1 MPNTLPVSR
10 LINVAINM
18 SPQAAQGANLNTLLI
33 MGASSVIDT
42 GERFRAYASAAA
54 VGTDLGLSAPE
65 YLAAALH
72 FNQTPQPQSLLV
84 GRWAKTATSA
94 KLKGGLLS
102 AAAQAMALWTIISNG
117 AFSITIDGV
126 VKNVTSLDFTA
137 TTNLNGVASAIS
149 TALGSSGTCVWNAN
163 YSRFEIT
170 SASSGAGAAA
180 SGTVTLTG
188 NPAANDT
195 VTIGGTAITFV
206 SANPTG
212 NQVLL
217 GTTAAQTGANLQ
229 AFLQASPD
237 VNISKCKFSTSLGVV
252 SATYGTVGTAG
263 NAFTLAK
270 SSTNITL
277 SGATLTGG
285 VNASTITY
293 GASPATGTDISA
305 QLGLTT
311 GVASAPV
318 NGVNAEQPVDA
329 VAAMVTNFGR
339 QFLGVTFADTSITNT
354 QHLAVAAYVEA
365 DQAHLYGITSQE
377 AAAVDATQTTDIGY
391 QLKQLGYMRSFAQWS
406 STSPYAVASMLGRLL
421 TVNFNGNRTTI
432 TLMYKTEPGVVA
444 ESLNTTQA
452 NALDAKNYNYYVNF
466 DNGTAIIQNGVTP
479 SGIFID
485 SIYNSIWFR
494 NRVQT
499 DLYNALYTS
508 PTKIPQTDAGNQV
521 LAATMET
528 SGAAAVTNGYLAA
541 GVWNQAGFGALNQG
555 DTLSKGYYVYTPPIS
570 SQSASDRQARKSVPF
585 QMAALEAGAI
595 HSIALTVNVQR

>member
-10 LINVAINM
+10 LINVSINM
-18 SPQAAQGANLNTLLI
+18 SPQAAQGANLNTGLI
-33 MGASSVIDT
+33 LGASAVIDT

-54 VGTDLGLSAPE
+54 VGTDFGLTAPE
-65 YLAAALH
+65 YLAAALY
-72 FNQTPQPQSLLV
+72 FNQVPQPQSLLV
-84 GRWAKTATSA
+84 GRWAKTATAA
-94 KLKGGLLS
+94 KLKGGLIA
-102 AAAQAMALWTIISNG
+102 AAAQAMANWTIISNG

-126 VKNVTSLDFTA
+126 VKNVTGLDFTA
-137 TTNLNGVASAIS
+137 QTNLNGVASVIS
-149 TALGSSGTCVWNAN
+149 TALGAAGNCVWNAN

-170 SASSGAGAAA
+170 SATTGAGTAA
-180 SGTVTLTG
+180 SGTITLTG

-195 VTIGGTAITFV
+195 VTVGGTAITFV

-217 GTTAAQTGANLQ
+217 GTTAAQTAANLQ
-229 AFLQASPD
+229 AFLQASAD
-237 VNISKCKFSTSLGVV
+237 VNISKCKYSTTLGVV
-252 SATYGTVGTAG
+252 SVTYASVGTAG
-263 NAFTLAK
+263 NSFTLAK

-277 SGATLTGG
+277 SGATLSGG
-285 VNASTITY
+285 VNASSITY
-293 GASPATGTDISA
+293 ATSPASGTDVSA
-305 QLGLTT
+305 QLGLTS
-311 GVASAPV
+311 GLASAPV
-318 NGVNAEQPVDA
+318 NGVAAEQPVDA
-329 VAAMVTNFGR
+329 VAAMVSNFGR
-339 QFLGVTFADTSITNT
+339 QFLGISFADSTVTNN
-354 QHLAVAAYVEA
+354 QHLAVAAYIEA

-377 AAAVDATQTTDIGY
+377 AAAVDSTQTTDIGY
-391 QLKQLGYMRSFAQWS
+391 LLKQLDYKYSFAQWS

-444 ESLNTTQA
+444 ESINTTQA
-452 NALDAKNYNYYVNF
+452 NALDGKNYNYYVNY
-466 DNGTAIIQNGVTP
+466 DNSTAIIQNGITP

-485 SIYNSIWFR
+485 SIYNAIWFR

-521 LAATMET
+521 LAAKIE
-528 SGAAAVTNGYLAA
+528 SSCAAAVTNGYLAA
-541 GVWNQAGFGALNQG
+541 GVWQQAGFGALNQG

-570 SQSASDRQARKSVPF
+570 SQSLSDRQARKSVPF
-585 QMAALEAGAI
+585 QVAALEAGAI

>member
-18 SPQAAQGANLNTLLI
+18 SPQAAQGANLNTGLV

-42 GERFRAYASAAA
+42 GERFRAYASATA
-54 VGTDLGLSAPE
+54 VGTDFGLTAPE
-65 YLAAALH
+65 YLAAALY
-72 FNQTPQPQSLLV
+72 FNQTPQPQNLLV
-84 GRWAKTATSA
+84 GRWAKTATA
-94 KLKGGLLS
+94 ARLKGGLLS

-170 SASSGAGAAA
+170 SSSSGAGTAA

-206 SANPTG
+206 SANPIG

-217 GTTAAQTGANLQ
+217 GTTAAQTAANLQ
-229 AFLQASPD
+229 AFLQASSD

-252 SATYGTVGTAG
+252 SVTYGSVGTAG

-270 SSTNITL
+270 SSTNVTL

-365 DQAHLYGITSQE
+365 DQAHLCGITSQE

>member
-10 LINVAINM
+10 LINVSINM
-18 SPQAAQGANLNTLLI
+18 SPQAAQGANLNTGLI
-33 MGASSVIDT
+33 LGASSVIDT

-54 VGTDLGLSAPE
+54 VGTDFGLTAPE
-65 YLAAALH
+65 YLAAALY
-72 FNQTPQPQSLLV
+72 FNQVPQPQSLLV
-84 GRWAKTATSA
+84 GRWAKAATAA
-94 KLKGGLLS
+94 KLKGGLIA
-102 AAAQAMALWTIISNG
+102 AAAQAMSNWAIISNG

-126 VKNVTSLDFTA
+126 VKNVTALDFTA
-137 TTNLNGVASAIS
+137 QTNLNGVASVIS
-149 TALGSSGTCVWNAN
+149 TALGAAGSCVWNAN

-170 SASSGAGAAA
+170 SATTGAGTAA
-180 SGTVTLTG
+180 SGTITLTG

-195 VTIGGTAITFV
+195 VTVGGTAITFV

-212 NQVLL
+212 NQVLI
-217 GTTAAQTGANLQ
+217 GTTAAQTAANLQ
-229 AFLQASPD
+229 AFLQASAD
-237 VNISKCKFSTSLGVV
+237 VNISKCKYSTTLGVV
-252 SATYGTVGTAG
+252 SVTYASVGSAG
-263 NAFTLAK
+263 NSFTLAK

-277 SGATLTGG
+277 SGATLSGG
-285 VNASTITY
+285 VNASSITY
-293 GASPATGTDISA
+293 ATAPGSGTDVSA
-305 QLGLTT
+305 LLGLTT

-318 NGVNAEQPVDA
+318 NGVAAEQPVDA

-339 QFLGVTFADTSITNT
+339 QFLGISFADTTVTNN
-354 QHLAVAAYVEA
+354 QHLAVAAYIEA

-391 QLKQLGYMRSFAQWS
+391 LLKQLGYKYSFAQWS

-444 ESLNTTQA
+444 ESINTTQA
-452 NALDAKNYNYYVNF
+452 NALDGKNYNYYVNY
-466 DNGTAIIQNGVTP
+466 DNSTAIIQNGITP

-485 SIYNSIWFR
+485 SIYNAIWFR

-508 PTKIPQTDAGNQV
+508 QTKIPQTDAGNQV
-521 LAATMET
+521 LAATIE
-528 SGAAAVTNGYLAA
+528 SSCAAAVNNGYLAA
-541 GVWNQAGFGALNQG
+541 GVWQQAGFGALNQG

-570 SQSASDRQARKSVPF
+570 SQSLSDRQARKSVPF
-585 QMAALEAGAI
+585 QVAALEAGAI